1 MKMKT
6 LTIISSLLLSSLSLL
21 AQQKD
26 PVLFSVNGVPVN
38 KSEFSYI
45 YAKTNGKNA
54 DFSRKSLEDYLELYI
69 KFKLKVQ
76 KARDLKIDTIS
87 GLRTELDG
95 YRKQLADSYLVDREV
110 TDKLVKEVYER
121 IKKDVELHHI
131 FFMAQRNAPAADTL
145 AAYEKALMVKKKI
158 EEGAAFAE
166 MAAAH
171 SDDKSAE
178 NNGGNVGF
186 ITAPFPPGMY
196 ALETAAYTVPMNKLV
211 GPIRTEGGY
220 HLMKVTARR
229 PARAEI
235 EVAHLLIRKTDG
247 NEAEAKRRI
256 DSLYLALLEGAVFE
270 ELAAFSDDKGS
281 APRGGYLGFF
291 GIGRYETTFE
301 DAAFSLTRD
310 SAYTKPFETSSGWHI
325 VKRISKRDIQ
335 DLNTE
340 KPRLENRIKNDE
352 RFQEARRAMIANIRK
367 QNDFREFPEVLER
380 YATTLDESFLSFRW
394 KSAEEKSPEVLFTLG
409 TKKKA
414 TIADFEEY
422 LVNSARKRLRYGGSM
437 EAVDALKLLYAEYID
452 EFCLRYEEENLH
464 IKYPDFKALM
474 REYEEGIL
482 LFEATKM
489 EVWDKAS
496 QDSVGLEKFFRTQLQ
511 GKYRW
516 EDRATVE
523 LWRLQTEG
531 KDMLG
536 DLLKMAAAKSSTDD
550 ILARFNTE
558 TTKPLSVE
566 IYSFERSKAPD
577 GLKEDKWR
585 ENAMTIATENP
596 RSKEWTFYRITK
608 IDPPADK
615 TLKEARGYIVAD
627 YQDYLETKWVEELRK
642 TYKVVLNKEVFEQLV
657 KS

>member
-1 MKMKT
+1 
-6 LTIISSLLLSSLSLL
+6 
-21 AQQKD
+21 
-26 PVLFSVNGVPVN
+26 
-38 KSEFSYI
+38 
-45 YAKTNGKNA
+45 
-54 DFSRKSLEDYLELYI
+54 
-69 KFKLKVQ
+69 
-76 KARDLKIDTIS
+76 
-87 GLRTELDG
+87 
-95 YRKQLADSYLVDREV
+95 
-110 TDKLVKEVYER
+110 
-121 IKKDVELHHI
+121 
-131 FFMAQRNAPAADTL
+131 MAQRNASPADTL
-145 AAYEKALMVKKKI
+145 AAYEKAMMVKKKI
-158 EEGAAFAE
+158 EDGAAFAD

-196 ALETAAYTVPMNKLV
+196 AIETAAYELPLNKLV
-211 GPIRTEGGY
+211 GPVRTEGGY
-220 HLMKVTARR
+220 HLLKVTARR

-235 EVAHLLIRKTDG
+235 EVAHLLTRKAEG
-247 NEAEAKRRI
+247 NEADAKRRI

-291 GIGRYETTFE
+291 GIGRYETSFE
-301 DAAFSLTRD
+301 DAAFALIND
-310 SAYTKPFETSSGWHI
+310 GAYTKPFETSSGWHI
-325 VKRISKRDIQ
+325 IKRISKRDIQ
-335 DLNTE
+335 DLATE

-367 QNDFREFPEVLER
+367 QNDFKEFPEVLQR
-380 YATTLDESFLSFRW
+380 YMKSLDESFLSFRW
-394 KSAEEKSPEVLFTLG
+394 KSSEEKSPEVLFTLG
-409 TKKKA
+409 AKKKA
-414 TIADFEEY
+414 TVADFEEY

-437 EAVDALKLLYAEYID
+437 EAADACKLLYADYID

-482 LFEATKM
+482 LFEATKI
-489 EVWDKAS
+489 EVWDKAA

-523 LWRLQTEG
+523 LWRLQPEG
-531 KDMLG
+531 KDQLG
-536 DLLKMAAAKSSTDD
+536 DLLKMAAAKSKTDD
-550 ILARFNTE
+550 ILARFNKDDN
-558 TTKPLSVE
+558 KPLSVE
-566 IYSFERSKAPD
+566 IYNFERSKAPD

-596 RSKEWTFYRITK
+596 KSKEWTFYRIAK

-627 YQDYLETKWVEELRK
+627 YQDYLETKWVEDLRK
-642 TYKVVLNKEVFEQLV
+642 AYKVVLNKDIFEQLV